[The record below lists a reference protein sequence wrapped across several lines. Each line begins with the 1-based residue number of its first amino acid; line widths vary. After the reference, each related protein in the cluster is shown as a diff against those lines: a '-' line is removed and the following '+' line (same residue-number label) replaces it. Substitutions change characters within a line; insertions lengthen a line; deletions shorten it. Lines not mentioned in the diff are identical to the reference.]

1 MKKLFCIWFCLIMLN
16 AQSQHFDLE
25 YQKYIGSEN
34 DTYYFFQYG
43 KPSGLV
49 KPSLVKYELTSEN
62 VFKLRDAKKWL
73 NIRETGFFVFKN
85 EVIELFYNR
94 PKAEIEIKLND
105 TTLRFNV
112 TSAHDFTNASIEYL
126 PEKNMFLIAAHEQA
140 PIYEFDVE
148 TFEFTPLPLTGSNL
162 HIRGDYLFFEAP
174 RYSDNYSSFPMDV
187 YRVRLDDLKNP
198 EKVLIQVNKWYP
210 YTENVLYAST
220 DPFLRLDGEQ
230 TYGFYNLKDQT
241 VAQSPGIATQ
251 DIIEIKGEPYLLKIV
266 EKSEEKSFKL
276 EELPKPPKSFPY
288 KILETG
294 NQQPRGTIFQWHN
307 IPLKEKTLSGTFV
320 THDLLYEAPASEL
333 KKLSREQLRILR
345 NTFYAFQGYQFSSA
359 DLNNFFNQFDWYKK
373 MSIGEKSNEDVVI
386 WPDEK
391 LRVDLIMTIEDSK

>member
-1 MKKLFCIWFCLIMLN
+1 
-16 AQSQHFDLE
+16 
-25 YQKYIGSEN
+25 
-34 DTYYFFQYG
+34 
-43 KPSGLV
+43 
-49 KPSLVKYELTSEN
+49 
-62 VFKLRDAKKWL
+62 
-73 NIRETGFFVFKN
+73 
-85 EVIELFYNR
+85 
-94 PKAEIEIKLND
+94 
-105 TTLRFNV
+105 
-112 TSAHDFTNASIEYL
+112 
-126 PEKNMFLIAAHEQA
+126 
-140 PIYEFDVE
+140 
-148 TFEFTPLPLTGSNL
+148 
-162 HIRGDYLFFEAP
+162 
-174 RYSDNYSSFPMDV
+174 MDV

-251 DIIEIKGEPYLLKIV
+251 DIIEIKGEPYLLKIA
-266 EKSEEKSFKL
+266 EKGGEKTFKL
-276 EELPKPPKSFPY
+276 EELPQLPQSFPY

-359 DLNNFFNQFDWYKK
+359 DLNNFFTQFDWYKK